1 MVAGKRNT
9 LGDGGGDRKSLCR
22 SPRAASADWSRDTT
36 LFSLIPPA
44 LGLECLRNSET
55 SCVCLQWEPH
65 LEVLCPAEE
74 GVSGD
79 PGHPISDP
87 QRSLALPTMDAAL
100 WSGNSRYCDLL
111 LETRCTFK
119 KKKKTKAFKSL
130 ANIENWLLPRWDGG
144 GLYACPAPRPSHH
157 PLLSPH
163 PSART
168 KPLICLQR

>member
-1 MVAGKRNT
+1 MVAGKRNI

-22 SPRAASADWSRDTT
+22 SPRAASADWSRDKT

-44 LGLECLRNSET
+44 PGLECLRNSET

-87 QRSLALPTMDAAL
+87 QRSLALPTMDATL
-100 WSGNSRYCDLL
+100 WSGNSRYCNLL
-111 LETRCTFK
+111 LETHNALLK
-119 KKKKTKAFKSL
+119 KKKQR
-130 ANIENWLLPRWDGG
+130 LLKVLP
-144 GLYACPAPRPSHH
+144 
-157 PLLSPH
+157 
-163 PSART
+163 
-168 KPLICLQR
+168 I

>member
-1 MVAGKRNT
+1 MVAGKRNI

-22 SPRAASADWSRDTT
+22 SPRAASADWSKDTT

-87 QRSLALPTMDAAL
+87 QRSLGLLSTMDAAL
-100 WSGNSRYCDLL
+100 WSGNSRYCNLL
-111 LETRCTFK
+111 LETHNALLK
-119 KKKKTKAFKSL
+119 KKKQR
-130 ANIENWLLPRWDGG
+130 LL
-144 GLYACPAPRPSHH
+144 
-157 PLLSPH
+157 
-163 PSART
+163 
-168 KPLICLQR
+168 KVLQI

>member
-1 MVAGKRNT
+1 MVAGKRNI

-87 QRSLALPTMDAAL
+87 QRSLGLLSTMDAAI
-100 WSGNSRYCDLL
+100 WSGNSRHCNLL
-111 LETRCTFK
+111 LETHN
-119 KKKKTKAFKSL
+119 AL
-130 ANIENWLLPRWDGG
+130 
-144 GLYACPAPRPSHH
+144 
-157 PLLSPH
+157 
-163 PSART
+163 
-168 KPLICLQR
+168 

>member
-1 MVAGKRNT
+1 MVAGKRNI

-22 SPRAASADWSRDTT
+22 SPRAASADWSKDTT

-87 QRSLALPTMDAAL
+87 QRSLGLLSTMDAAL
-100 WSGNSRYCDLL
+100 WSGNSRYCNLL
-111 LETRCTFK
+111 LETHNALFK
-119 KKKKTKAFKSL
+119 KKKNKGF
-130 ANIENWLLPRWDGG
+130 
-144 GLYACPAPRPSHH
+144 
-157 PLLSPH
+157 
-163 PSART
+163 
-168 KPLICLQR
+168 